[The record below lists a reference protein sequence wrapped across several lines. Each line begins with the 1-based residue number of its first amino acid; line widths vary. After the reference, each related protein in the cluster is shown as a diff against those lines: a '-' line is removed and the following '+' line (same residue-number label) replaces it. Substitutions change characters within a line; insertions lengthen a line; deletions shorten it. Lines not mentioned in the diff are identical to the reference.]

1 MAGREPDTEHP
12 EDLPWN
18 DIPADS
24 DVVFGT
30 EEPDPAEVEGDEGE
44 EVDVSR
50 PSSPDSAAK
59 YQRDTLD
66 QRLAEE
72 EPDRAAQEQAPEAG
86 ELQAAESGA
95 DDVSVDSGEA
105 DQTEPGDVGDEAAED
120 AAVHMRER
128 DLF

>member
-1 MAGREPDTEHP
+1 MAGRDPNTAHP

-18 DIPADS
+18 DVPADS

-50 PSSPDSAAK
+50 PSSPDPAAK
-59 YQRDTLD
+59 YRRDTLD

-72 EPDRAAQEQAPEAG
+72 EPDRAAHEQEPEAG
-86 ELQAAESGA
+86 ELQAPESGA
-95 DDVSVDSGEA
+95 DDVLVDSGEA
-105 DQTEPGDVGDEAAED
+105 DQAEPAEVSDEAAED
-120 AAVHMRER
+120 AAVHVRQR